1 MARYTVLERTFING
15 TVANPGEVV
24 EYDGQPGSS
33 LQPMDTSPS
42 VDIPDNWRDKNGL
55 ERIAL
60 ARSLGAPKAR
70 LSAAE
75 ADAWINN
82 AIVNRDAKAKEK
94 PPAKPALFGSAPAE
108 DRSTDSSSSN

>member
-15 TVANPGEVV
+15 VMANAGEVV

-33 LQPMDTSPS
+33 LQPMDTRPS

-70 LSAAE
+70 LSAAD
-75 ADAWINN
+75 ADAWISNE
-82 AIVNRDAKAKEK
+82 VGNRDAKAKDE
-94 PPAKPALFGSAPAE
+94 PAAS
-108 DRSTDSSSSN
+108 DSN